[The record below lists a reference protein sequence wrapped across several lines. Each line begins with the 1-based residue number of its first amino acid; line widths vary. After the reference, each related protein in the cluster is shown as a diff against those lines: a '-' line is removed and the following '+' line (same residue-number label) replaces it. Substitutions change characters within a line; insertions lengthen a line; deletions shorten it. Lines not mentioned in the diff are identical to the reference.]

1 MKITHNKKTSVSFSG
16 YRTRKILQSIKTP
29 NLIGKIY
36 AELYTQIKILYEQGY
51 TNYYSGMADGFDMI
65 ASEVVLVLKNEGL
78 KINLIA
84 VIPFVGQE
92 LRYSETD
99 KIRYKTIYE
108 NAASIIFSCEEY
120 HDRCYLDRNDL
131 LLANCSMVVCYY
143 SGLRGGTMYTVNRAM
158 KTELPIINIY
168 DMIER

>member
-1 MKITHNKKTSVSFSG
+1 
-16 YRTRKILQSIKTP
+16 
-29 NLIGKIY
+29 
-36 AELYTQIKILYEQGY
+36 
-51 TNYYSGMADGFDMI
+51 MADGFDMI

-108 NAASIIFSCEEY
+108 NADSIIFSCEEY